1 MIVRLRYAVF
11 AVAIG
16 PALGGCTPNAKRAQA
31 NVVYIDRTC
40 TIIRTSYDED
50 RKVKD
55 TTTFKDACNSI
66 DEWQKVRT
74 NRTKNVEGKAVVH
87 LSYTAPQT
95 GEAKMGEL
103 VFDGADDEFYS
114 LKAGDEI
121 DILVS
126 NADPTRIAKA

>member
-1 MIVRLRYAVF
+1 MIVRLRIAVL

-16 PALGGCTPNAKRAQA
+16 PALGGCIPNAKRAHA
-31 NVVYIDRTC
+31 SVVYIDRTC
-40 TIIRTSYDED
+40 TIIRTSFDED
-50 RKVKD
+50 HKVKD
-55 TTTFKDACNSI
+55 QSSYKDACNSI

-74 NRTKNVEGKAVVH
+74 NRTKDVEGKAVVH

-103 VFDGADDEFYS
+103 VFDGSDDEFYS
-114 LKAGDEI
+114 LKAGEEI

-126 NADPTRIAKA
+126 NTDPTKIAKA